1 MTVKTEA
8 KKYKCKQSTID
19 EQAIKIAQQDKELEK
34 LNEKIKQL
42 DVEVEKQDYLASW
55 REKQLATEC
64 QKFYEV
70 RAADVVV
77 TVFEEDYRT
86 DTPALILSQTQLFKE
101 DFAIDQSAIVS
112 EALKLRDS
120 MSDFYQ
126 HHNED
131 VRISVSI
138 NSEVI

>member
-34 LNEKIKQL
+34 LGAELWNKEAMLSHKDQQL
-42 DVEVEKQDYLASW
+42 RD
-55 REKQLATEC
+55 EC
-64 QKFYEV
+64 LKFYEV
-70 RAADVVV
+70 RSADVVV
-77 TVFEEDYRT
+77 TVFEEDYRA
-86 DTPALILSQTQLFKE
+86 DTPALILSQTQLFKGH
-101 DFAIDQSAIVS
+101 FAIDQSEMIG

-126 HHNED
+126 HHHED
-131 VRISVSI
+131 VRICVSI
-138 NSEVI
+138 NSEVIVI